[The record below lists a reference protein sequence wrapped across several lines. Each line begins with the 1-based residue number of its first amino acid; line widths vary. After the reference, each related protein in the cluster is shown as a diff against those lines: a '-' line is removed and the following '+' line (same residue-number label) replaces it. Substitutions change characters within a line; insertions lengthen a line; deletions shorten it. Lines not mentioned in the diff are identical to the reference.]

1 MFQPHAA
8 ASGAH
13 TSPPASLQIVAHC
26 NMIWSGFD
34 SEAFI
39 SEADS
44 VLAYEEQ
51 RVAAQDEASR

>member
-1 MFQPHAA
+1 
-8 ASGAH
+8 
-13 TSPPASLQIVAHC
+13 
-26 NMIWSGFD
+26 MIWSGFD